1 MPDQDPATSAL
12 NTIGSL
18 SGSAPA
24 DLPGADSVR
33 CAVCDAMIDTETGEA
48 LSEVT
53 EANVAAVQEYVT
65 SNGDAG
71 LSGEDTLE
79 DFSGVLGG

>member
-1 MPDQDPATSAL
+1 
-12 NTIGSL
+12 
-18 SGSAPA
+18 
-24 DLPGADSVR
+24 
-33 CAVCDAMIDTETGEA
+33 MIDTETGEA